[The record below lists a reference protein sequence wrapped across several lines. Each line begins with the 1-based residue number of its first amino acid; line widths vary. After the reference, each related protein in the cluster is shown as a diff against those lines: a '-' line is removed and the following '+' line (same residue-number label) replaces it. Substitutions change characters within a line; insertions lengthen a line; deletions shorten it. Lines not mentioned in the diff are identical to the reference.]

1 MTFEEI
7 LNLGLMVLALI
18 NICQAGYHRWKDNTP
33 EATFHVATA
42 ATLYLL
48 ATH

>member
-1 MTFEEI
+1 MSFPDF
-7 LNLGLMVLALI
+7 LNVGLMVLALI
-18 NICQAGYHRWKDNTP
+18 NICQAGYYRWKEDTP
-33 EATFHVATA
+33 EATYHVATA